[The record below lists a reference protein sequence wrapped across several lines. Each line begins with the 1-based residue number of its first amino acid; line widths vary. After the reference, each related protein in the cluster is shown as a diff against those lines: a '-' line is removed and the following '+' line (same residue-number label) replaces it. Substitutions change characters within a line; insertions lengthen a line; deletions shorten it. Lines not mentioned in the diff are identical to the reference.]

1 MQQQQTVVFAAQSKA
16 QVRVLAAYENNKE
29 NYAQIQLRRNT
40 REYKQAVARVKN
52 IMRAHFEKFPPQ
64 KRVTVCPWKTLGTQQ
79 MCFAI
84 ANAYSVPYWTVA
96 ADANPYMTTL

>member
-1 MQQQQTVVFAAQSKA
+1 MQQQQTVVFAAQNKA
-16 QVRVLAAYENNKE
+16 QVRALVKYINDEN
-29 NYAQIQLRRNT
+29 NYAQIQIQRNT
-40 REYKQAVARVKN
+40 TQYKQAVAQVKN
-52 IMRAHFEKFPPQ
+52 IMREHFEKFPPQ

-84 ANAYSVPYWTVA
+84 ANTYSVPYWDVA